1 MRISYTFCEIILQV
15 LNIYSSLFF
24 IIKVCMLLKVDPL
37 TLCVCMLLSI
47 PSKVLV
53 NLSIFFKFWI
63 QDYEKLI
70 GLCVYKFS
78 FQEQNE
84 MQIQIWYVGQE

>member
-1 MRISYTFCEIILQV
+1 
-15 LNIYSSLFF
+15 
-24 IIKVCMLLKVDPL
+24 MLLKVDPL